1 MLITLT
7 INDIP
12 DYLQD
17 SELYKNI
24 DSNDSF
30 EVPDEYF
37 KKNY

>member
-17 SELYKNI
+17 SELYKII
-24 DSNDSF
+24 DSDNSF
-30 EVPDEYF
+30 EVPDKYF